1 MPRKIAMFRLDA
13 DKPARFCDGVSRR
26 DFLHA
31 GSLGFLGLTM
41 PHFFRLKAQGAVQ
54 GGKDVNCIH
63 LMLVGGPSQLDTW
76 DMKPDAP
83 ASIRGPFK
91 PIKTNVSGV
100 EISEIFPRMATHAD
114 KFALLR
120 SAYHTA
126 AAVHDTGCQM
136 MQTGRL
142 FQGGLES
149 PNYGSVLRFE
159 KGAKGDMPPNV
170 LLPYTI
176 GQLGGNLPHGDTAGF
191 LGKGYDPFVLN
202 ADPADPN
209 FKVPDL
215 LPPDYISA
223 VRVDRRRSWR
233 QMIDQSVTYFEE
245 SNQDSKLMDGTFNQA
260 YTLMTSTKA
269 REAFDLTQEPEDV
282 RKRYGMN
289 RFGQGCLLA
298 RRLVERGVRFV
309 TLNMFETVFN
319 EITWDIHGSAPFSP
333 ISCYNEL
340 VGPMFDNGYSSLL
353 EDLSKTGLLDTT
365 MVLAT
370 GEFGRTPR
378 INPAGGRDHWPQCWT
393 VVMAGGGIKG
403 GQVVGSS
410 DAIGAAP
417 KDQPVMPA
425 NIAATIY
432 KCLGVPIDTILK
444 TPQGRE
450 VRVVDHGFEPINDL
464 LI

>member
-1 MPRKIAMFRLDA
+1 MFRLDA
-13 DKPARFCDGVSRR
+13 DKPAYFCDGVSRR

-41 PHFFRLKAQGAVQ
+41 PHFFRLKAMGAVQ
-54 GGKDVNCIH
+54 SSKDVNCIH

-91 PIKTNVSGV
+91 PIKTNVSGI

-191 LGKGYDPFVLN
+191 LGKAFDPFVLN

-233 QMIDQSVTYFEE
+233 EMIDQSVSYFEE
-245 SNQDSKLMDGTFNQA
+245 SNQDSKLMDATFNQA

-269 REAFDLTQEPEDV
+269 REAFDLTQESEDT

-333 ISCYNEL
+333 ISCYSEL

-353 EDLSKTGLLDTT
+353 EDLTKTGLLNST